1 MSTGTLRLKK
11 LQHTNGTDIIT
22 FDSSGA
28 MDLSTIR
35 SSTGNSALTIA
46 DAGDVGIRTTSP
58 SDNLELTPSADGKG
72 ITLKT
77 TDNVRP
83 YFNMDANRSGA
94 GNNLAQI
101 NFKWNGTEVARII
114 GVAGADTTN
123 KDDAHLTFA
132 TASAGSPDERM
143 RLHNDGRVSIG
154 NTTAQKQ
161 LYLYVNNSRT
171 QYSDGWIARFHND
184 GNAVNLYGLEIFC
197 GRDDGAYDNYAM
209 RFVDGDGTEA
219 GYISFNSGTVTYG
232 TFTAHHPCRIPEED
246 NDSSSF
252 LPAYPYGT
260 LLETISLSY
269 KQKNGADTERGIIY
283 NVRKTQSANSRK
295 VLGAYGNSMNTRE
308 NSEGNL
314 HQVSVLGDGHILCN
328 NAGGNISVG
337 DGICSSSTEG
347 IGQKATANPSM
358 IIGIAQEDVTFSGSE
373 TKLVAVQ
380 YGLQQFIPWS

>member
-1 MSTGTLRLKK
+1 MSTGTLRLKR
-11 LQHTNGTDIIT
+11 LQHTNGTDVAT

-28 MDLSTIR
+28 TTLTALAGNLTVNTNTLFVDATNNKVAVGTNSPNTGASAAALQINKDGEALRIDGTADTAREIFFRGVGTSNVASIHSDGSLKIR
-35 SSTGNSALTIA
+35 AEDTGTHLELHTA
-46 DAGDVGIRTTSP
+46 DA
-58 SDNLELTPSADGKG
+58 
-72 ITLKT
+72 
-77 TDNVRP
+77 
-83 YFNMDANRSGA
+83 
-94 GNNLAQI
+94 
-101 NFKWNGTEVARII
+101 
-114 GVAGADTTN
+114 
-123 KDDAHLTFA
+123 
-132 TASAGSPDERM
+132 ERM
-143 RLHNDGRVSIG
+143 RLQSDGRVSIG
-154 NTTAQKQ
+154 TSTSQKQ
-161 LYLYVNNSRT
+161 LYVFANNTRSLYN
-171 QYSDGWIARFHND
+171 DGWIARFHND
-184 GNAVNLYGLEIFC
+184 GNAVNLYGVEIFC
-197 GRDDGAYDNYAM
+197 GRDDGQYDNYAM

-232 TFTAHHPCRIPEED
+232 TFTAHHPCRIPDED

-283 NVRKTQSANSRK
+283 NVRKTQSANSKK

>member
-11 LQHTNGTDIIT
+11 LQHTNGTDVAT

-28 MDLSTIR
+28 TTLTALAGNLTVNTNTLFVDATNNKVAVGTNSPNTGASAAALQINKDGEALRIDGTADTAREIFFRGVGTSNVASIHSDGSLKIR
-35 SSTGNSALTIA
+35 AEDTGTHLELHTA
-46 DAGDVGIRTTSP
+46 DA
-58 SDNLELTPSADGKG
+58 
-72 ITLKT
+72 
-77 TDNVRP
+77 
-83 YFNMDANRSGA
+83 
-94 GNNLAQI
+94 
-101 NFKWNGTEVARII
+101 
-114 GVAGADTTN
+114 
-123 KDDAHLTFA
+123 
-132 TASAGSPDERM
+132 ERM
-143 RLHNDGRVSIG
+143 RLQSDGRVSIG
-154 NTTAQKQ
+154 TSTSQKQ
-161 LYLYVNNSRT
+161 LYVFANNTRSLYN
-171 QYSDGWIARFHND
+171 DGWIARFHND
-184 GNAVNLYGLEIFC
+184 GNAVNLYGVEIFC
-197 GRDDGAYDNYAM
+197 GRDDGQYDNYAM

-232 TFTAHHPCRIPEED
+232 TFTAHHPCRIPDED

-283 NVRKTQSANSRK
+283 NVRKTQSANSKK